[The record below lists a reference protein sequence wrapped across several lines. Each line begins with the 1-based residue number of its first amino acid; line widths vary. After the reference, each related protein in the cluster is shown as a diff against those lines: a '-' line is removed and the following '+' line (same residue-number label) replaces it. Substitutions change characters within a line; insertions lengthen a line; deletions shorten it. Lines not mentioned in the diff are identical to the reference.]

1 MYSIYIL
8 LNCTMIKLIIP
19 YFFLTL
25 FSFCVKAAPSKHKEA
40 QTHDANKM
48 IVPMGGNTW
57 TIHGGK
63 ITNKGLTNW
72 ESSSTSV
79 KTYVYVSQSGS
90 LKLSVNMNPGGKNKL
105 KFTIQGIS
113 KELSVEG
120 SLEKEFY
127 VGKWENIH
135 QGYVIIEL
143 QGVSRT
149 ASNFGTV
156 SSIGISGT
164 SINSETAFVKDN
176 NDNYF
181 YWGRR
186 GPSVHLKYTMPASEI
201 TEFYSE
207 ITVPE
212 GNDVIGSYFMAN
224 GFAEG
229 YFGIQVNSLTERRI
243 LFSVWSPY
251 TTDDPAS
258 IPAELKITMLKK
270 GNNVYTGEFGNEGA
284 GGQSYLVY
292 PWKAGTTY
300 QFLLRGQ
307 PQLDNSTIYTAYF
320 FAPEKNKWMLIAS
333 FKRPKTNT
341 YLKNLHSFLENFI
354 TETGDKTR
362 MAIYGNP
369 WVRDTNGVWTAISS
383 AKFTADQ
390 TARKQFRLDYA
401 GGVKGNAFF
410 LKNCGFF
417 FPGTTIDSQF
427 NIEKP
432 TIAPVIDFE
441 KLP

>member
-1 MYSIYIL
+1 
-8 LNCTMIKLIIP
+8 MIKLFIP
-19 YFFLTL
+19 YFLLT
-25 FSFCVKAAPSKHKEA
+25 FFGFCVKAAPIIHNEA

-57 TIHGGK
+57 STRGGK

-79 KTYVYVSQSGS
+79 KTYVYVSQSGT

-113 KELSVEG
+113 KELTVEG

-127 VGKWENIH
+127 VGKWENIR
-135 QGYVIIEL
+135 QGYVMVEL

-149 ASNFGTV
+149 ADNFGTV

-164 SINSETAFVKDN
+164 SINSEMAFVKDDI
-176 NDNYF
+176 DNYF

-186 GPSVHLKYTMPASEI
+186 GPSVHLKYTMPASDI

-258 IPAELKITMLKK
+258 IPPELKITMLKK
-270 GNNVYTGEFGNEGA
+270 GNNVYTAEFGNEGA

-300 QFLLRGQ
+300 QFLLRGH

-341 YLKNLHSFLENFI
+341 YLKNFHSFLENFI

-417 FPGTTIDSQF
+417 FPAITIDSQF

>member
-1 MYSIYIL
+1 M
-8 LNCTMIKLIIP
+8 T
-19 YFFLTL
+19 
-25 FSFCVKAAPSKHKEA
+25 
-40 QTHDANKM
+40 
-48 IVPMGGNTW
+48 
-57 TIHGGK
+57 
-63 ITNKGLTNW
+63 
-72 ESSSTSV
+72 
-79 KTYVYVSQSGS
+79 
-90 LKLSVNMNPGGKNKL
+90 
-105 KFTIQGIS
+105 
-113 KELSVEG
+113 VEG

-127 VGKWENIH
+127 VGNWENIH
-135 QGYVIIEL
+135 QGYVTIEL

-149 ASNFGTV
+149 ADNFGTV
-156 SSIGISGT
+156 SSIAISGT
-164 SINSETAFVKDN
+164 SINTETAFVKDN

-186 GPSVHLKYTMPASEI
+186 GPSVHLKYTMPASDI

-258 IPAELKITMLKK
+258 IPPELKITMLKK
-270 GNNVYTGEFGNEGA
+270 GNNVHAGEFGNEGA

-307 PQLDNSTIYTAYF
+307 PQSDNSTIYTAYF

-383 AKFTADQ
+383 AKFTADK

-417 FPGTTIDSQF
+417 FPAITIDSQF
-427 NIEKP
+427 NINKP

>member
-1 MYSIYIL
+1 
-8 LNCTMIKLIIP
+8 
-19 YFFLTL
+19 
-25 FSFCVKAAPSKHKEA
+25 
-40 QTHDANKM
+40 
-48 IVPMGGNTW
+48 
-57 TIHGGK
+57 
-63 ITNKGLTNW
+63 
-72 ESSSTSV
+72 
-79 KTYVYVSQSGS
+79 
-90 LKLSVNMNPGGKNKL
+90 MNPGGKNKL
-105 KFTIQGIS
+105 KFTLQGIS
-113 KELSVEG
+113 KELTVEG

-135 QGYVIIEL
+135 KGYVMIEL

-149 ASNFGTV
+149 ADNFGTV

-176 NDNYF
+176 IDNYF

-186 GPSVHLKYTMPASEI
+186 GPSVHLKYTLPASEI

-224 GFAEG
+224 GFSEG

-258 IPAELKITMLKK
+258 IPPELKITMLKK

-292 PWKAGTTY
+292 PWKAGNTY

-307 PQLDNSTIYTAYF
+307 PQSDNSSIYTAYF
-320 FAPEKNKWMLIAS
+320 FAPEEKKWMLIAS

-341 YLKNLHSFLENFI
+341 YLKNFHSFLENFD

-390 TARKQFRLDYA
+390 TARKKFRLDYA
-401 GGVKGNAFF
+401 GGVKGNSFF

-417 FPGTTIDSQF
+417 FPAITIDSQF

-432 TIAPVIDFE
+432 KTAPVIDFE

>member
-1 MYSIYIL
+1 
-8 LNCTMIKLIIP
+8 MIKLLMPFLLIV
-19 YFFLTL
+19 FFV
-25 FSFCVKAAPSKHKEA
+25 FCVKAAPTKQGEY

-48 IVPMGGNTW
+48 IVPIGGNTW
-57 TIHGGK
+57 TINGGK
-63 ITNKGLTNW
+63 VTNMGLTEW
-72 ESSSTSV
+72 KSTITKV
-79 KTYVYVSQSGS
+79 KAYVYLSQSGTIHLS
-90 LKLSVNMNPGGKNKL
+90 LNMNPGGKNIL
-105 KFTIQGIS
+105 KVTIQGSS
-113 KELSVEG
+113 KELTVEG
-120 SLEKEFY
+120 SEVKEFY
-127 VGKWENIH
+127 VGKWERI
-135 QGYVIIEL
+135 QPGYVMIEL
-143 QGVSRT
+143 QGISRS
-149 ASNFGTV
+149 ADNFGTV

-176 NDNYF
+176 MDNYF

-207 ITVPE
+207 ITVPN

-251 TTDDPAS
+251 NTDNPES
-258 IPAELKITMLKK
+258 IPQELKITMLKK
-270 GNNVYTGEFGNEGA
+270 GNNVYAGEFGNEGA

-292 PWKAGTTY
+292 PWKSGVTY
-300 QFLLRGQ
+300 KFLLRGQ
-307 PQLDNSTIYTAYF
+307 PQSDNSTTYTAYF
-320 FAPEKNKWMLIAS
+320 FAPEQNKWMLIAS

-341 YLKNLHSFLENFI
+341 YLKNFHSFLENFI
-354 TETGDKTR
+354 PETGEQTR
-362 MAIYGNP
+362 MAIYGNQ
-369 WVRDTNGVWTAISS
+369 WIRDTNGVWAAISS

-390 TARKQFRLDYA
+390 TARKRFRLDYA
-401 GGVKGNAFF
+401 GGVKGNAFY

-417 FPGTTIDSQF
+417 IPNTAIESQF

-432 TIAPVIDFE
+432 LTAPVIDFT
-441 KLP
+441 KLH